1 MHRKKSVTPIVYT
14 WPETFAVL
22 MQLQRKFE
30 IRWIIRFRGKRR
42 RKRRRKRTSRFQR
55 RNRFPRKRELERE
68 EGGREMIAEKK
79 TKKERDSIRSLM
91 ELVYETL
98 AATCGRWTELRLT
111 MTWPGFPSAP
121 SQPTQTTRR
130 SPLSLPKLWAS
141 LQDTAEI
148 AYHVRNSG
156 RFELGSVQRRL
167 NSAAQ
172 AREIG

>member
-30 IRWIIRFRGKRR
+30 IRWIIRFEGKGGKRR
-42 RKRRRKRTSRFQR
+42 RRRTSRFQR

-68 EGGREMIAEKK
+68 EG
-79 TKKERDSIRSLM
+79 DSIRSLM